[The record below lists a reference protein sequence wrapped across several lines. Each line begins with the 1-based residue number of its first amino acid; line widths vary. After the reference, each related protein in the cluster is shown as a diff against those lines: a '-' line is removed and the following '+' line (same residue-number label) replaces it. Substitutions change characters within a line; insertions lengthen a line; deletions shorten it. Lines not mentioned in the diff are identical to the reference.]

1 VLNKE
6 KIVWTSVH

>member
-1 VLNKE
+1 MLNK